1 MEQRMGVQNHSVL
14 SVGNVSVDIKAFSD
28 EDPVPGA
35 YRDGNIEL
43 VPGGVGRGMAMNLKH
58 LGFESAICSVVG
70 KDVFGDFLRAGLD
83 MERVSTK
90 LLKTSFENK
99 TALFSVMA
107 STGQPALC
115 VYSTR
120 ILQEIVFDDSVKSF
134 IEDENI
140 DVLCMDSNLPEETLE
155 AFYKYAESDKGK
167 KLFVFQNAT
176 SPDIAKKSLPYAKRV
191 DLFGCN
197 EFEAAEILGE
207 EAFPD
212 PTCANKF
219 AALGYRHF
227 IITFGDRGV
236 MVYKD
241 GEVWNEKPYNPSY
254 IEDTVGAG
262 DAFASGYLFGFV
274 SGHPVKRCI
283 QYGLACAK
291 ETLHTRQ
298 TVSEFLSPD
307 FLESYPD
314 YR

>member
-1 MEQRMGVQNHSVL
+1 MSGKKYSVL
-14 SVGNVSVDIKAFSD
+14 SAGNVSVDIKSFSS
-28 EDPVPGA
+28 EEPVPGA
-35 YRDGNIEL
+35 YRDGTIEL
-43 VPGGVGRGMAMNLKH
+43 VPGGVGRGMAINLRH
-58 LGFESAICSVVG
+58 LGFDSVVCSVVG
-70 KDVFGDFLRAGLD
+70 KDIFGDFLKMGL
-83 MERVSTK
+83 EKENISTE
-90 LLKTSFENK
+90 LLKTSPENK

-134 IEDENI
+134 LDRGTT
-140 DVLCMDSNLPEETLE
+140 DVLCMDSNLPEETF
-155 AFYKYAESDKGK
+155 AGFYKYVEDKPI
-167 KLFVFQNAT
+167 FVFQNAT
-176 SPDIAKKSLPYAKRV
+176 APDIARKSLPYAKRV

-197 EFEAAEILGE
+197 EFEAAAILGE

-212 PTCANKF
+212 PACANKL
-219 AALGYRHF
+219 ASLGYRHF

-241 GEVWNEKPYNPSY
+241 GEVWNEKPYNPLY

-262 DAFASGYLFGFV
+262 DAFASGYLFGYV
-274 SGHPVKRCI
+274 AGHPVKRCI

-314 YR
+314 FR

>member
-1 MEQRMGVQNHSVL
+1 MSMQNPSVL
-14 SVGNVSVDIKAFSD
+14 SVGNVSVDIKSYSS
-28 EDPVPGA
+28 EEPIPGA
-35 YRDGNIEL
+35 YRDGSIEL
-43 VPGGVGRGMAMNLKH
+43 VPGGVGRGMAINLSH
-58 LGFESAICSVVG
+58 LGFESSVCSVVG
-70 KDVFGDFLRAGLD
+70 KDIFGDFLKAGL
-83 MERVSTK
+83 EKEKISTE
-90 LLKTSFENK
+90 LLKTSEENK

-134 IEDENI
+134 LDRGKT
-140 DVLCMDSNLPEETLE
+140 DVLCMDSNLSEETMEL
-155 AFYKYAESDKGK
+155 FYKYAVSEKGK
-167 KLFVFQNAT
+167 DLFVFQNAT
-176 SPDIAKKSLPYAKRV
+176 SPDISKKSLPYAKRV

-219 AALGYRHF
+219 AALGFRHF

-274 SGHPVKRCI
+274 SGHPIKRCI

-298 TVSEFLSPD
+298 TVSEFLTPD

>member
-1 MEQRMGVQNHSVL
+1 MDGKKYSVL
-14 SVGNVSVDIKAFSD
+14 SAGNVSVDIKSFSS

-35 YRDGNIEL
+35 YRDGTIEL
-43 VPGGVGRGMAMNLKH
+43 VPGGVGRGMAINLRH
-58 LGFESAICSVVG
+58 LGFDSAVCSVVG
-70 KDVFGDFLRAGLD
+70 KDIFGDFLKMGL
-83 MERVSTK
+83 EKENISTE
-90 LLKTSFENK
+90 LLKTSPENK

-134 IEDENI
+134 LDRDTT
-140 DVLCMDSNLPEETLE
+140 DVLCLDSNLPEETF
-155 AFYKYAESDKGK
+155 AGFYKYVADKPI
-167 KLFVFQNAT
+167 FVFQNAT
-176 SPDIAKKSLPYAKRV
+176 APDIARKSIPYAKRV

-197 EFEAAEILGE
+197 EFEAAAILGE

-212 PTCANKF
+212 PACANKL

-262 DAFASGYLFGFV
+262 DAFASGYLFGYV
-274 SGHPVKRCI
+274 AGQPVKRCI

-314 YR
+314 FR

>member
-1 MEQRMGVQNHSVL
+1 MSGQKHSVL
-14 SVGNVSVDIKAFSD
+14 SVGNVSVDIKAFSS
-28 EDPVPGA
+28 EEPVPGA
-35 YRDGNIEL
+35 YRDGSIEL
-43 VPGGVGRGMAMNLKH
+43 VPGGVGRGMAINLKH
-58 LGFESAICSVVG
+58 LGFDSAVCSVVG
-70 KDVFGDFLRAGLD
+70 KDIFGDFLQVGL
-83 MERVSTK
+83 EKENISTE
-90 LLKTSFENK
+90 LLKTSQENK

-107 STGQPALC
+107 SAEQPALC

-120 ILQEIVFDDSVKSF
+120 ILQEIVFDDEVRSF
-134 IEDENI
+134 LDAKKA
-140 DVLCMDSNLPEETLE
+140 DVLCMDSNAPEETI
-155 AFYKYAESDKGK
+155 ADFYEYVDDKSI
-167 KLFVFQNAT
+167 FVFQNAT
-176 SPDIAKKSLPYAKRV
+176 APDIARKSLPYAKRV

-197 EFEAAEILGE
+197 EFEAAAILSE

-212 PTCANKF
+212 PACANKI

-241 GEVWNEKPYNPSY
+241 GEVWYEKPYNPSY
-254 IEDTVGAG
+254 IEGTVGAG
-262 DAFASGYLFGFV
+262 DAFASGYLFGYV
-274 SGHPVKRCI
+274 AGQPVKRCI

-314 YR
+314 FR

>member
-1 MEQRMGVQNHSVL
+1 MSVQNHSVL
-14 SVGNVSVDIKAFSD
+14 SVGNVSVDIKAFCG
-28 EDPVPGA
+28 EELVPGA
-35 YRDGNIEL
+35 YRDGSIEL
-43 VPGGVGRGMAMNLKH
+43 VPGGVGRGMAINLKH
-58 LGFESAICSVVG
+58 LGFSSAICSVVG
-70 KDVFGDFLRAGLD
+70 KDLFGDFLRTGLEKD
-83 MERVSTK
+83 KISTE
-90 LLKTSFENK
+90 LLKTSNENK

-107 STGQPALC
+107 SSGQAARC
-115 VYSTR
+115 VYSMR
-120 ILQEIVFDDSVKSF
+120 ILQEIVFDDAVKAF
-134 IEDENI
+134 LDAGKA
-140 DVLCMDSNLPEETLE
+140 DVLCMDSNQPEETL
-155 AFYKYAESDKGK
+155 ARFYKYVDEKPI
-167 KLFVFQNAT
+167 FVFQNAT
-176 SPDIAKKSLPYAKRV
+176 APDIARKSLPYAKRV

-212 PTCANKF
+212 PACAAKI
-219 AALGYRHF
+219 ASLGFRHF

-241 GEVWNEKPYNPSY
+241 GEVWNQKPYNPSY

-262 DAFASGYLFGFV
+262 DAFASGYLFGYV
-274 SGHPVKRCI
+274 TGQPVKRCI

-314 YR
+314 FR

>member
-1 MEQRMGVQNHSVL
+1 MDGQKYSVL
-14 SVGNVSVDIKAFSD
+14 SVGNVSVDIKSFSS
-28 EDPVPGA
+28 EEPVPGA
-35 YRDGNIEL
+35 YRDGTIEL
-43 VPGGVGRGMAMNLKH
+43 VPGGVGRGMAINLRH
-58 LGFESAICSVVG
+58 LGFDTAVCSVVG
-70 KDVFGDFLRAGLD
+70 KDIFGDFLKAGL
-83 MERVSTK
+83 ENEKISTE
-90 LLKTSFENK
+90 LLKTSPENK

-120 ILQEIVFDDSVKSF
+120 ILQEIVFDDAVRSF
-134 IEDENI
+134 LDAGKAN
-140 DVLCMDSNLPEETLE
+140 VLCMDSNAPEETI
-155 AFYKYAESDKGK
+155 ADFYKYVDEKPI
-167 KLFVFQNAT
+167 FVFQNAT
-176 SPDIAKKSLPYAKRV
+176 APDIARKSLPYAKRV
-191 DLFGCN
+191 NLFGCN
-197 EFEAAEILGE
+197 EFEAAMILGE

-212 PTCANKF
+212 PDCAAKI
-219 AALGYRHF
+219 ASLGFNHF
-227 IITFGDRGV
+227 IVTFGDRGV

-262 DAFASGYLFGFV
+262 DAFASGYLFGYITGQ
-274 SGHPVKRCI
+274 SVKRCI

-314 YR
+314 FR

>member
-1 MEQRMGVQNHSVL
+1 MDGKKYSVL
-14 SVGNVSVDIKAFSD
+14 SAGNVSVDIKSFSS

-35 YRDGNIEL
+35 YRDGTIEL
-43 VPGGVGRGMAMNLKH
+43 VPGGVGRGMAINLRH
-58 LGFESAICSVVG
+58 LGFDSAVCSVVG
-70 KDVFGDFLRAGLD
+70 KDIFGDFLKMGL
-83 MERVSTK
+83 EKENISTE
-90 LLKTSFENK
+90 LLKTSPENK

-134 IEDENI
+134 LDRDTT
-140 DVLCMDSNLPEETLE
+140 DVLCLDSNLPEETF
-155 AFYKYAESDKGK
+155 AGFYKYVADKPI
-167 KLFVFQNAT
+167 FVFQNAT
-176 SPDIAKKSLPYAKRV
+176 APDIARKSLPYAKRV

-212 PTCANKF
+212 PACAAKI
-219 AALGYRHF
+219 ASLGFRHF

-262 DAFASGYLFGFV
+262 DAFASGYLFGYV
-274 SGHPVKRCI
+274 TGQPVKRCI

-314 YR
+314 FR

>member
-1 MEQRMGVQNHSVL
+1 MSGQKHSVL
-14 SVGNVSVDIKAFSD
+14 SVGNVSVDIKAFSS
-28 EDPVPGA
+28 EEPVPGA
-35 YRDGNIEL
+35 YRDGSIEL
-43 VPGGVGRGMAMNLKH
+43 VPGGVGRGMAINLKH
-58 LGFESAICSVVG
+58 LGFDSAVCSVVG
-70 KDVFGDFLRAGLD
+70 KDIFGDFLKVGL
-83 MERVSTK
+83 EKENISTE
-90 LLKTSFENK
+90 LLKTSQENK

-107 STGQPALC
+107 SAEQPALC

-120 ILQEIVFDDSVKSF
+120 ILQEIVFDDEVRSF
-134 IEDENI
+134 LDAKKA
-140 DVLCMDSNLPEETLE
+140 DVLCMDSNAPEETI
-155 AFYKYAESDKGK
+155 ADFYEYVDDKSI
-167 KLFVFQNAT
+167 FVFQNAT
-176 SPDIAKKSLPYAKRV
+176 APDIARKSLPYAKRV

-197 EFEAAEILGE
+197 EFEAAAILGE

-212 PTCANKF
+212 PACANKI

-262 DAFASGYLFGFV
+262 DAFASGYLFGYV
-274 SGHPVKRCI
+274 AGQPVKRCI

-314 YR
+314 FR

>member
-1 MEQRMGVQNHSVL
+1 MSELKKSVL
-14 SVGNVSVDIKAFSD
+14 SVGNVSVDIKSFSS
-28 EDPVPGA
+28 EEPVPGA
-35 YRDGNIEL
+35 YRDGTIDL
-43 VPGGVGRGMAMNLKH
+43 VPGGVGRGMAINLQH
-58 LGFESAICSVVG
+58 LGFDSAVCSVVG
-70 KDVFGDFLRAGLD
+70 KDIFGDYLKMGLE
-83 MERVSTK
+83 MEHISTK
-90 LLKTSFENK
+90 LLKTSTENK

-107 STGQPALC
+107 STGQSALC

-120 ILQEIVFDDSVKSF
+120 ILQEIVFDDDVKSYL
-134 IEDENI
+134 DKGTT
-140 DVLCMDSNLPEETLE
+140 DVLCMDSNPPEETI
-155 AFYKYAESDKGK
+155 ADFYKYANSKKGK
-167 KLFVFQNAT
+167 DLFVFQNAT
-176 SPDIAKKSLPYAKRV
+176 APDIARKSLPYAKRV

-197 EFEAAEILGE
+197 EFEAAAILGE

-212 PTCANKF
+212 PACASKI

-262 DAFASGYLFGFV
+262 DAFASGYLFGYV
-274 SGHPVKRCI
+274 SEQPVKRCI

-298 TVSEFLSPD
+298 TVSEFLTPAFLETYPD
-307 FLESYPD
+307 F
-314 YR
+314 R